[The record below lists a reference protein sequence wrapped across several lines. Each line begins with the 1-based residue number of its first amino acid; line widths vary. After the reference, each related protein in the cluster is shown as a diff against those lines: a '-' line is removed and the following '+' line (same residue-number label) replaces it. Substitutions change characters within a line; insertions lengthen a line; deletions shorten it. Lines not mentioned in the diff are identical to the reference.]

1 MYLSRRCFKTLPMKV
16 ALAFVAVMSLVL
28 GGCQTPGHRAA
39 RLQAGMSRS
48 EVFALLGPP
57 MAAVHNGSL
66 EVLHFDL
73 TQRDRGAPH
82 SVSDSCYVIFGRD
95 RRVQSFGRN

>member
-1 MYLSRRCFKTLPMKV
+1 MGSRI
-16 ALAFVAVMSLVL
+16 VL
-28 GGCQTPGHRAA
+28 GVAIFLFLTGCQTPGHRAA